1 MGICTK
7 CGVAVNQ
14 THTCL
19 PGNIPVDDK
28 RQYIID
34 QLDLLDKKL
43 MRPLAEDEPEKVK
56 EIVEQ
61 KLKLREQLKEIE

>member
-19 PGNIPVDDK
+19 PGNIPDK
-28 RQYIID
+28 PERQAIID

-43 MRPLAEDEPEKVK
+43 MRPLTEDEPEKVK